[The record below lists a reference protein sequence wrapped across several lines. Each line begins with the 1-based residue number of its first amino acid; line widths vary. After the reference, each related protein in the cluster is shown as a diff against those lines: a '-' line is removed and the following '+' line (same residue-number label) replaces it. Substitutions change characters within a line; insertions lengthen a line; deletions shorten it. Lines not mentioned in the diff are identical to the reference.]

1 MALDRLYL
9 AGIFI
14 LWFSPLV
21 FKYSLSLLRR
31 ESNPNNF
38 FMILGMPYR
47 GAEII
52 ETLWN
57 KLGLGTICFN
67 HFMPMFHFLSMLPSF
82 VLQMQYNT

>member
-14 LWFSPLV
+14 LWFSSLV

-31 ESNPNNF
+31 ESNPYNF
-38 FMILGMPYR
+38 FMILGMPYS

-52 ETLWN
+52 QT
-57 KLGLGTICFN
+57 
-67 HFMPMFHFLSMLPSF
+67 
-82 VLQMQYNT
+82 

>member
-52 ETLWN
+52 ET
-57 KLGLGTICFN
+57 
-67 HFMPMFHFLSMLPSF
+67 
-82 VLQMQYNT
+82 